1 MILFLK
7 AWACKKERKKESKKQ
22 SIEKSQFIN
31 LTMIEPDLEH
41 TISPDLENTISFLL
55 NLDVGLSEEDIRKIC
70 DAITDQADTMV
81 MFGN

>member
-1 MILFLK
+1 
-7 AWACKKERKKESKKQ
+7 
-22 SIEKSQFIN
+22 
-31 LTMIEPDLEH
+31 MIEPDLEH

>member
-31 LTMIEPDLEH
+31 LTMIEPDVEH
-41 TISPDLENTISFLL
+41 IISNFNTISFLL

-70 DAITDQADTMV
+70 GAIEDQADVMV